1 MTSPRSSKH
10 MRRPRSPRRATQPAS
25 RHQARRRRQLQGGA
39 RNGVL
44 ARYMPNTNSFRPCQ
58 HKAGSQLPYSPQ
70 LVPDQRSR
78 ERRIFMPRFM
88 LAATAVAMLLTLD
101 PMVAMAQSMCDAI
114 LRYGTFD
121 QEGSFTSRQRFEL
134 VKNAFCKST
143 VSTLT
148 SAKDVGVNLGVDVV
162 GVVEAALGVSTSEAN
177 FQTNK
182 DAFCALDYSKV
193 QDNFTSETKIKR
205 ASEVIAKAW
214 TTCVTQATGFVAWI
228 VDHPQ
233 KTGFTINMQNNSA
246 GSSQF
251 DITALNFVP
260 ATGVTCS
267 RKEQDA
273 TPARPIKILTRTATI
288 GCTKPADQTIQVSM
302 NTSVGTMPVVTVEG
316 TTATLEDL
324 RKRLAAIE
332 TFGANFPRGTIIAWF
347 ASSGAVPNGWAVCD
361 GSN

>member
-1 MTSPRSSKH
+1 
-10 MRRPRSPRRATQPAS
+10 
-25 RHQARRRRQLQGGA
+25 
-39 RNGVL
+39 
-44 ARYMPNTNSFRPCQ
+44 
-58 HKAGSQLPYSPQ
+58 
-70 LVPDQRSR
+70 
-78 ERRIFMPRFM
+78 M

-361 GSN
+361 GSNGTPDLRGRFVRGVATFADVKANAGGSERVQFMVREDDRNGSDFKWGETPWNSRPHPARGGQAFDIDVRPPFADLIFIMKL